1 MSETETLR
9 RIAEAVHGYDA
20 TECMADHQRRLADV
34 VAALADVPSQAEY
47 AKRTRYLEARIE
59 QLSLLGG
66 HIHINDRGEWKTV
79 QSWAETVIRGD

>member
-34 VAALADVPSQAEY
+34 VAALANAPVSGVEHRPQVYSVPVSDVDVRYRPSMQE
-47 AKRTRYLEARIE
+47 
-59 QLSLLGG
+59 
-66 HIHINDRGEWKTV
+66 
-79 QSWAETVIRGD
+79 

>member
-34 VAALADVPSQAEY
+34 VAALADRTPESRVTKVREY
-47 AKRTRYLEARIE
+47 IDGAWHRR
-59 QLSLLGG
+59 
-66 HIHINDRGEWKTV
+66 
-79 QSWAETVIRGD
+79 